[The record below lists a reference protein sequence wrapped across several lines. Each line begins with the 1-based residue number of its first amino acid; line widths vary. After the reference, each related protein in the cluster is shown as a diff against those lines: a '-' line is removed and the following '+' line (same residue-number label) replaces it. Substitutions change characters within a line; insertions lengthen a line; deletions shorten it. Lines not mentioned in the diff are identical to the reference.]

1 MKIRTSLAMG
11 LALCPL
17 VSCNNKPEQSRPNVI
32 YILADD
38 LGYGDLSCMGQ
49 QRFSTPN
56 IDHLASEGLLMTR
69 HYSGTSV
76 SAPSRSCL
84 ITGQHTGHTPIRG
97 NKEWPVEGQ
106 HPFPASAYNV
116 FEYMSDSGY
125 ATGVFGKWGLGAP
138 ETEGAPEHQGVTEFY
153 GYNCQRIA
161 HNYYPEHLWHNGEKV
176 ILEGN
181 QGTGEGQYA
190 PYLCHDQALKFIRE
204 NTSAEKPFFLFYAT
218 PLPHA
223 ELRLPEEEIA
233 SCVGDFLPEKEF
245 KGCDSGPRYK
255 KGGYGSQ
262 PRTHAAFASM
272 ISLLDRQ
279 VGEIAALVD
288 SLGIAENTLI
298 IFTSDNGP
306 HQEGGADPA
315 FFNSSGGLRGTKRD
329 LYEGGI
335 RVPFIA
341 RWSGKIAKGR
351 VSEHVSAFWDFY
363 PTMVDLVGTPVREQ
377 AEMDGISYLPTLL
390 GEGEQVNHDYLYWE
404 FHELNGRQAVL
415 KDNWKAVRYDV
426 AEGGRIQLYD
436 ISQDPAETSDLS
448 EQYPD
453 LVKEFEKI
461 MCESRTD
468 SELFQFV
475 SPTYRGQ

>member
-1 MKIRTSLAMG
+1 MG
-11 LALCPL
+11 LALCPV
-17 VSCNNKPEQSRPNVI
+17 VSCVDKSNESRPNVI

-56 IDHLASEGLLMTR
+56 IDRLASEGLLMTR

-106 HPFPASAYNV
+106 HPFPSSSYNL
-116 FEYMSDSGY
+116 FEYLSDAGY
-125 ATGVFGKWGLGAP
+125 ATGVCGKWGLGAP
-138 ETEGAPEHQGVTEFY
+138 GTEGAPENQGVMDFY

-161 HNYYPEHLWHNGEKV
+161 HNYYPEYLWHDGEKV

-181 QGTGEGQYA
+181 SGYGEEQYA
-190 PYLCHDQALKFIRE
+190 PYLYHDHAKQFIR
-204 NTSAEKPFFLFYAT
+204 NHASADEPFFLFYAT
-218 PLPHA
+218 ALPHA
-223 ELRLPEEEIA
+223 ELKLPEAEIDA
-233 SCVGDFLPEKEF
+233 CEGDFLPEKEF
-245 KGCDSGPRYK
+245 KGCDSGPNYK

-262 PRTHAAFASM
+262 PRAHAAFAAM
-272 ISLLDRQ
+272 ITLLDRQ
-279 VGEIAALVD
+279 VGEITALVD

-306 HQEGGADPA
+306 HEEGGADPV

-341 RWSGKIAKGR
+341 RWPGKIDKGR

-363 PTMVDLVGTPVREQ
+363 PTMVDLVGSPVNEQ
-377 AEMDGISYLPTLL
+377 VEMDGISYLPTLL
-390 GEGEQVNHDYLYWE
+390 EEGEQPEHDYLYWE
-404 FHELNGRQAVL
+404 FHELKGRQAVL
-415 KDNWKAVRYDV
+415 KGDWKAVRYNV
-426 AEGGRIQLYD
+426 ADGGQIELYD
-436 ISQDPAETSDLS
+436 MSKDPGETSDLS
-448 EQYPD
+448 EQYPE
-453 LVKEFEKI
+453 LVSEFEKI
-461 MCESRTD
+461 MSEARTE
-468 SELFQFV
+468 SELFGFV
-475 SPTYRGQ
+475 SPTYKGQ